1 MFPDHLDRVFT
12 NGYPDEGTSHLLDVC
27 VNTIHFHAIT
37 LMAQTHLKLLH
48 HGKRNFGITAAI
60 IVAIITGIA
69 GATTAAVALTQ
80 AATTVD
86 TVNAVI
92 SKSTEVLQSQEVLS

>member
-1 MFPDHLDRVFT
+1 MNTCGIYYPLSCCHFDSPD
-12 NGYPDEGTSHLLDVC
+12 S
-27 VNTIHFHAIT
+27 
-37 LMAQTHLKLLH
+37 H

-69 GATTAAVALTQ
+69 GATIAAIALTQ

-86 TVNAVI
+86 TDNAVI